1 MVAIMAVN
9 MAFLIVLERA
19 SMGFKPLK
27 PQLASVYDPYFWS
40 HERYWK
46 LLAQPILAMVAGTP
60 FRGML
65 LRALGMKVG
74 AKLFDG
80 GAGLSTGDDVVIDAD
95 SFLMKGEI
103 LDSCTGW
110 CGNPAKL
117 VRRQEAQ
124 AEVCI
129 QRVADTTD
137 QNERSLR

>member
-27 PQLASVYDPYFWS
+27 PAACLGLRSVFLVTRKVLEAIGPTDLGHGRRHP
-40 HERYWK
+40 
-46 LLAQPILAMVAGTP
+46 V
-60 FRGML
+60 RGML

-103 LDSCTGW
+103 LD
-110 CGNPAKL
+110 L
-117 VRRQEAQ
+117 VLGGVEIRPSECAARR
-124 AEVCI
+124 
-129 QRVADTTD
+129 
-137 QNERSLR
+137 LRPRFASSASPTPPTKTSDP